1 MSEAANHIL
10 ACVAEVDQQP
20 LAANGAGEPER
31 ETADLLAQLWGTD
44 PHETAFLLAE
54 CSLMGLARIE
64 SHEQLEVTKAKIGP
78 LLQDTTIID
87 KVSRRGREPTKY
99 RAWMADER
107 TTPPTPERRR

>member
-20 LAANGAGEPER
+20 LAADVAGEPER

-44 PHETAFLLAE
+44 PHETAFFLAE
-54 CSLMGLARIE
+54 CSLTRLARIE
-64 SHEQLEVTKAKIGP
+64 SHEQLEVIKARIGP

-87 KVSRRGREPTKY
+87 KVSRRGGEPTKC
-99 RAWMADER
+99 REWLTNA
-107 TTPPTPERRR
+107 